1 MDSAV
6 LATTRLGFQWPTIE
20 PFLFCVHHNDPYPKG
35 NADLGPAA
43 SLAGR
48 RLGMDFEG
56 RDGWRMYHGRT
67 VPGFP
72 RHPHRGFETVT
83 VVQSGLIDH
92 TDSLGAAARYGDGD
106 VQWMTAG
113 SGIVH
118 AEMFPLLRQDDGN
131 PVDFFQL
138 WLNLP
143 RERKM
148 ARPHFKMMWA
158 HTIPEHRAVDAQG
171 RETRVTVVAGPL
183 AGAVPPAPPPDSWA
197 ADPANGVAIWSIS
210 MASEASWTLPAGPAG
225 ANRMLYRFTGGQ
237 MVVDG
242 QVAQGPLG
250 MRLRAEAD
258 VVLRNGAEPSRLL
271 LLQARPIGEPVV
283 QHGPFVM
290 CSHAEIRRAFE
301 DYQRTGFG
309 GWPWRRDDPIHSRGA
324 GRFATHADGRREEAR
339 APASADAK

>member
-1 MDSAV
+1 MGSAIM
-6 LATTRLGFQWPTIE
+6 ATAQLGFQWPTIE

-35 NADLGPAA
+35 NAELGPAA

-56 RDGWRMYHGRT
+56 RDGWRMYHGTT

-83 VVQSGLIDH
+83 IVQRGLIDH
-92 TDSLGAAARYGDGD
+92 TDSLGATARYGDGD

-118 AEMFPLLRQDDGN
+118 AEMFPLLRTEADN
-131 PVDFFQL
+131 PIDFFQL

-143 RERKM
+143 RSRKM
-148 ARPHFKMMWA
+148 VPPHFKMLWA
-158 HTIPEHRAVDAQG
+158 HTVPQHQAVDAQG
-171 RETRVTVVAGPL
+171 RETLVTVVAGPL
-183 AGAVPPAPPPDSWA
+183 GDALPPEAPPDSWA

-210 MASEASWTLPAGPAG
+210 MAPEASWTVPAGPAS

-237 MVVDG
+237 MSVDG
-242 QVAQGPLG
+242 QRVQGALG
-250 MRLRAEAD
+250 IRLRADAE

-290 CSHAEIRRAFE
+290 NSKAEIRRAFQ
-301 DYQRTGFG
+301 DYQRTSFG
-309 GWPWRRDDPIHSRGA
+309 GWPWRRDGPVHSREA
-324 GRFATHADGRREEAR
+324 GRFAIHADGRREDAPVLAEEA
-339 APASADAK
+339 K